1 MSYMDELVRKWR
13 EHDRSFEGRDVL
25 PNGDAVWTYTT
36 LELGL
41 PVLWL
46 KHPDGS
52 FEYRVIHTPGYDQD
66 TGEHWCWE
74 CHKMLVHC
82 GDIWKCNQCG
92 NEIENQDI
100 DILSSPTEEAS
111 YPDDNLEPES
121 EWLD

>member
-1 MSYMDELVRKWR
+1 MSYMDELARKWR

-25 PNGDAVWTYTT
+25 PNGDEVWTYTT

-74 CHKMLVHC
+74 CHRCLH
-82 GDIWKCNQCG
+82 IAATSG
-92 NEIENQDI
+92 NAINAVMRLKIKILISSHRRQKKPVI
-100 DILSSPTEEAS
+100 QMIILSLSR
-111 YPDDNLEPES
+111 NG
-121 EWLD
+121 